1 MGIADRLDAAV
12 FSSEVGKRKPHPA
25 IFEAALEQLGVE
37 PERSLFVGD
46 RRFEDVRGA
55 KEAGMTTVL
64 AYWFRADEDER
75 GLEPD
80 YEAFTQMDVLNVVRR
95 LQGET

>member
-1 MGIADRLDAAV
+1 V

-25 IFEAALEQLGVE
+25 IFETALERLGVE
-37 PERSLFVGD
+37 PERALFVGD
-46 RRFEDVRGA
+46 RRFEDIRGA

-64 AYWFRADEDER
+64 AYWFRVDEDER
-75 GLEPD
+75 GLDPD
-80 YEAFTQMDVLNVVRR
+80 HEAFTQMDVLNIIRR